1 MALPLINVYAYTMG
15 GIGPVE
21 TKDISA
27 LSKLSEKNGVPFY
40 AGRFYPKN
48 HDAKWQLFNLG
59 FNSQTAPWMTWED
72 IGPTQIW
79 MLPAFEDERI
89 LKLKVS
95 IDRIDLWPE
104 RNSSE
109 NDLPPWEQTVWD
121 DQMQQRIWGSPD
133 LTLEGTTDLPGSG
146 GCIDPGITI
155 TQNMTSSALTL
166 GYVGIAELTGH
177 FTEYA
182 FYDQE
187 LQVLNGESY
196 GQPQMRGQAWTY
208 FNYYQPDE
216 TLNATEATEEQLV
229 NYKEFWRIRSDGVW
243 IRRNAEPPNKGKLEF
258 KDTIGGLP
266 ENMEHWVV
274 PLNTE
279 YGEWLNTDIDV
290 STTFGNT
297 KWDQHTKYI
306 QQTKPPIAYSD
317 PEATSMP
324 GMGQML
330 TYKPSNLD
338 TVVYTI
344 KAAAEVLVV
353 PDVMPGATRAWWK
366 DVSQNA
372 AETYG
377 AYLASNIWYFY
388 LPVRFNGSKMA
399 ERTEFLLNRAG
410 IKRRDDPNYI
420 AD

>member
-1 MALPLINVYAYTMG
+1 MAIPLINIYAYTMG

-21 TKDISA
+21 TKDIPA
-27 LSKLSEKNGVPFY
+27 LTLLGEKNNIPFY

-48 HDAKWQLFNLG
+48 HDAQWQLFNLG
-59 FNSQTAPWMTWED
+59 FNSQTAPWMTWEE
-72 IGPTQIW
+72 IGDTQIW

-89 LKLKVS
+89 VKLKVS

-104 RNSSE
+104 RNSDD
-109 NDLPPWEQTVWD
+109 NDLPPWEQTQWD
-121 DQMQQRIWGSPD
+121 DQMQQRIWGTND
-133 LTLEGTTDLPGSG
+133 IGVVENTTELAGSG

-166 GYVGIAELTGH
+166 GYVGIAELSGH

-187 LQVLNGESY
+187 LQILNGESY
-196 GQPQMRGQAWTY
+196 EQPQMRGWANSFLY
-208 FNYYQPDE
+208 DPENKIE
-216 TLNATEATEEQLV
+216 TVTEEDLA

-243 IRRNAEPPNKGKLEF
+243 IRRNAEPPTTGKLEF

-266 ENMEHWVV
+266 EDMEHYIV
-274 PLNTE
+274 PIDTE
-279 YGEWLNTDIDV
+279 YGQWLNTDIEASD
-290 STTFGNT
+290 TFGNT
-297 KWDQHTKYI
+297 MWDKYTKYAVNN
-306 QQTKPPIAYSD
+306 PPIAYVD
-317 PEATSMP
+317 PKVNAVP
-324 GMGQML
+324 NMGQML
-330 TYKPSNLD
+330 TYRPSNLD

-344 KAAAEVLVV
+344 KAAAEVIVV
-353 PDVMPGATRAWWK
+353 PDAMPGATHTWWK
-366 DVSQNA
+366 SASQNA

-388 LPVRFNGSKMA
+388 LPVRYNGSKMA
-399 ERTEFLLNRAG
+399 DRTKFLLNRAG
-410 IKRRDDPNYI
+410 IKRRDDPYYI

>member
-1 MALPLINVYAYTMG
+1 MALPLINIYAYTMG
-15 GIGPVE
+15 GIGPIE
-21 TKDISA
+21 NKDRSA
-27 LSKLSEKNGVPFY
+27 LTSLCEKNGVPFY

-48 HDAKWQLFNLG
+48 HDAQWQLFNIG

-89 LKLKVS
+89 IKLKVS
-95 IDRIDLWPE
+95 IDRIDLWP
-104 RNSSE
+104 RDTGD
-109 NDLPPWEQTVWD
+109 NDLPPWEQTQWD
-121 DQMQQRIWGSPD
+121 DQMQQKIWGPKDITISD
-133 LTLEGTTDLPGSG
+133 TTELAGSG

-187 LQVLNGESY
+187 LQIMNGESY
-196 GQPQMRGQAWTY
+196 GMPQMRGQAWAY
-208 FNYYQPDE
+208 FNYHQPDE
-216 TLNATEATEEQLV
+216 TLNATEATKEQV
-229 NYKEFWRIRSDGVW
+229 ENYKEFWRVRSDGVW
-243 IRRNAEPPNKGKLEF
+243 IRRNAEPPTKGKLEF
-258 KDTIGGLP
+258 KNTIGGLP
-266 ENMEHWVV
+266 EDMVHWVV
-274 PLNTE
+274 PQEGTL
-279 YGEWLNTDIDV
+279 GEWLNTDIDISETV
-290 STTFGNT
+290 GNT
-297 KWDQHTKYI
+297 KWDHHTKYI
-306 QQTKPPIAYSD
+306 QQTDPPIAYVD
-317 PEATSMP
+317 PEVNTLP

-330 TYKPSNLD
+330 TYKPSELD

-388 LPVRFNGSKMA
+388 LPVRFNGTRMA

>member
-21 TKDISA
+21 TKDAAA
-27 LSKLSEKNGVPFY
+27 LNALCEKNGVPFY

-48 HDAKWQLFNLG
+48 HDAQWQLFNLG
-59 FNSQTAPWMTWED
+59 FNSQTAPWMSWEE
-72 IGPTQIW
+72 IGDTQIW

-89 LKLKVS
+89 IKLKVS
-95 IDRIDLWPE
+95 IDRIDLWPRDGIE
-104 RNSSE
+104 GQSS
-109 NDLPPWEQTVWD
+109 DLPPWEQTQWD
-121 DQMQQRIWGSPD
+121 DQMQQKFWGSNTVGID
-133 LTLEGTTDLPGSG
+133 DTTQLAGSG

-166 GYVGIAELTGH
+166 GYVGIAELSGH

-187 LQVLNGESY
+187 IQAIKGESY
-196 GQPQMRGQAWTY
+196 EQPQMRGWAYDY
-208 FNYYQPDE
+208 FSGIKTDDKV
-216 TLNATEATEEQLV
+216 TEEELA

-243 IRRNAEPPNKGKLEF
+243 IRRNAETPNKGKLEF
-258 KDTIGGLP
+258 DNTSGGLP
-266 ENMEHWVV
+266 NNFEHFIIPAENA
-274 PLNTE
+274 
-279 YGEWLNTDIDV
+279 YGQWLNTDLNA
-290 STTFGNT
+290 STTYGNAM
-297 KWDQHTKYI
+297 WDMHTKYI
-306 QQTKPPIAYSD
+306 TDEDANVTATGDQPIV
-317 PEATSMP
+317 P

-353 PDVMPGATRAWWK
+353 PDVMPGSTRAWWK
-366 DVSQNA
+366 DVSQTA

-399 ERTEFLLNRAG
+399 DRIDFLLNRAG
-410 IKRRDDPNYI
+410 IKRRDDPNYV
-420 AD
+420 AP